1 MTALLPAP
9 ARTIVYGSSVAPYL
23 QWPVA
28 QPSDTLDYGLDMSSV
43 VTPETDTII
52 QVVASVQPSGSGELT
67 ITQLYVIGNVVVIW
81 LSGGVAT
88 RTYQIQLDITTVN
101 ARSYSLVAYLPVS
114 SELAVPPVPLPP
126 VAGFGTTTTWTS
138 GGVVV
143 GPFSLVQTGLVGT
156 GTNQATALLLPALT
170 NVVSSAP
177 SGTGFVLP
185 TSLLSG
191 TIIVQDEDVLHAA
204 LVYPPVGAQI
214 NTLGINAPFSVTSGS
229 RVSFTTQVSAVQW
242 WAA

>member
-126 VAGFGTTTTWTS
+126 VAGFGTTTTICSTHFLAVWNNHCS
-138 GGVVV
+138 GRRRAAR
-143 GPFSLVQTGLVGT
+143 STG
-156 GTNQATALLLPALT
+156 
-170 NVVSSAP
+170 
-177 SGTGFVLP
+177 LP
-185 TSLLSG
+185 TSGRADQYTRHQCSLLSNER
-191 TIIVQDEDVLHAA
+191 Q
-204 LVYPPVGAQI
+204 
-214 NTLGINAPFSVTSGS
+214 S
-229 RVSFTTQVSAVQW
+229 R
-242 WAA
+242 